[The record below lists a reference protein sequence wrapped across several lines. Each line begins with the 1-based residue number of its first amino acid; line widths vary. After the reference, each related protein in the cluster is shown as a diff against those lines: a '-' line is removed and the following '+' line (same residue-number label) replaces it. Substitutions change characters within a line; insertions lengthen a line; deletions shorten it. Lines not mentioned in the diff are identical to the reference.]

1 MKWIHVG
8 FVCWDAEEGKLE
20 HESKQILTLWRIKN
34 EQQSNSG
41 DGLLSRQR
49 TGVDEKAE
57 VSSG

>member
-1 MKWIHVG
+1 MKWIHLD
-8 FVCWDAEEGKLE
+8 FVCWDAEEKLE

-49 TGVDEKAE
+49 IGVDEKAE